1 MYKLLELPGNLDTRS
16 LRQALW
22 AHHIGHRITQQ
33 ENQQVLWLADPEQRD
48 EAARLI
54 ELWHRGELDA
64 SAASAAP
71 QRRPSVTGQ
80 AFGQAPF
87 AAGLIAVCV
96 AVFLAMFL
104 AGDIIV
110 RALAI
115 VPLDVVGQRIV
126 PGDLVADTL
135 AGGQIWRLFTPAFLH
150 FGWMHLIFNML
161 WVWYFG
167 RQVESVQ
174 GWRRLGVIVL
184 IAALFSNLAQ
194 YFTGTVLFGGMS
206 GVDYALLGY
215 VWLISRRRPGSG
227 FFVPQMLM
235 VFMLGWMIFTM
246 TGLGDAVGLGNVAN
260 EAHLGGLLVGLI
272 MGWFASR
279 DASGGAGH
287 EISGESSSGD
297 NQ

>member
-1 MYKLLELPGNLDTRS
+1 MYKLLEMPGDRDS
-16 LRQALW
+16 RPLRQALW
-22 AHHIGHRITQQ
+22 AHHIGHRFTQH
-33 ENQQVLWLADPEQRD
+33 EGQQVLWLADPEQRD
-48 EAARLI
+48 AAAQLI
-54 ELWHRGELDA
+54 ELWNRGELEA
-64 SAASAAP
+64 STAMP
-71 QRRPSVTGQ
+71 RQRRPGVTVQ
-80 AFGQAPF
+80 AFRQAPF
-87 AAGLIAVCV
+87 AAGLIAVCI
-96 AVFLAMFL
+96 AVFLSMFF
-104 AGDIIV
+104 AGDAIV
-110 RALAI
+110 RALTI
-115 VPLDVVGQRIV
+115 VPLDVIGQRIV
-126 PGDLVADTL
+126 PGDLVSDTL

-174 GWRRLGVIVL
+174 GWRRLGMIVL

-215 VWLISRRRPGSG
+215 VWLIARRRPGSG

-235 VFMLGWMIFTM
+235 VFMLGWMVFTM
-246 TGLGDAVGLGNVAN
+246 TGLGDAFGFGNVAN

-279 DASGGAGH
+279 HVSGGAGH
-287 EISGESSSGD
+287 DASGEEK
-297 NQ
+297 